1 MGARISAAA
10 LAIGAVHH
18 WGQAGVAGVDAGG
31 GFVVWAGDDLE
42 AFLIAFLVPSTAI
55 SVICG
60 AFGSAL
66 IPTYV
71 QVREQHGEAHAQAL
85 FSRIMFLAV
94 GLLGLVSVG
103 FAVVL
108 PYLLPL
114 LASGFAPA
122 KLALATRL
130 SYFLL
135 PVIVVKGVAT
145 IYGAVLNA
153 EERFSLVAAAPA
165 LIPGSTIGF
174 MLVWPVAA
182 TRIYGLAAGT
192 VAGMV
197 GELIVVSWSLK
208 SRGTR
213 LLPWRAVSSAASR
226 QVVAQYFPL
235 LTGATLMMSE
245 GC

>member
-1 MGARISAAA
+1 M
-10 LAIGAVHH
+10 
-18 WGQAGVAGVDAGG
+18 
-31 GFVVWAGDDLE
+31 
-42 AFLIAFLVPSTAI
+42 

-114 LASGFAPA
+114 LASGFAPG

-145 IYGAVLNA
+145 IYGAGADPGFDHRVHAVVAGGRDADLRA
-153 EERFSLVAAAPA
+153 GGGHGRRDGGRADRRELIAQVARHQVAAAA
-165 LIPGSTIGF
+165 C
-174 MLVWPVAA
+174 
-182 TRIYGLAAGT
+182 R
-192 VAGMV
+192 
-197 GELIVVSWSLK
+197 E
-208 SRGTR
+208 
-213 LLPWRAVSSAASR
+213 
-226 QVVAQYFPL
+226 
-235 LTGATLMMSE
+235 
-245 GC
+245 